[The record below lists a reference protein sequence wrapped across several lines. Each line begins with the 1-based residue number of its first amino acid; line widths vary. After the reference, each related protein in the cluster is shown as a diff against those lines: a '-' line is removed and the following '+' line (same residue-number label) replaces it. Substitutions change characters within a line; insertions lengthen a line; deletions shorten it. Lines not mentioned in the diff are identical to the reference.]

1 MQKLKRGFF
10 VRPDVLQISRELLG
24 KFLMTRIGNDHITGG
39 MIVETEAYAGPED
52 RASHA
57 YNSRRT
63 SRTEIMFHE
72 GGVAYVYLCY
82 GIHHLFNIVT
92 NVEGIP
98 HAILIRAIEPSDG
111 IDQMLL
117 RRNMKEVSPKLSGGP
132 GTLTQALGIKTTQTQ
147 TDLTGEQIWLEDRGF
162 LVPEDEIIA
171 GPRVGVSYAGE
182 DAENPWRFQLKNRS
196 NGVF

>member
-1 MQKLKRGFF
+1 MSKLLREFY
-10 VRPDVLQISRELLG
+10 VRPSVVQIAKDLLG
-24 KFLMTRIGNDHITGG
+24 KYLLTRLEDTATGG

-162 LVPEDEIIA
+162 LVPEDKIIA